1 VALTSFY
8 QCGDLYRL
16 DPVTLADLG
25 TESWNGQFPREGASA
40 HTKVDVRTGEL
51 LFFNYSTT
59 YPYMHYGV
67 VSPKGELVTYIDVP
81 LPGSRLP
88 HDMVFTENYSIVND
102 CPLFW
107 DPDLLARDV
116 YANRFHPDMPMRLGV
131 IPRHGKTSDIVWFD
145 CEPTF
150 VLHWINAYEEGD
162 EIVVDGYFQS
172 DPAPYL
178 PPDATIDERLFRY
191 LDLHAMQS
199 RPYRWRLNLKTGA
212 VTEGPLSDTITEFG
226 VINNAI
232 AGKKYGVTY
241 SALPTEGW
249 FTFDGVIRHEVETG
263 REEVVRLPE
272 GVFCSEAVFAPRAGA
287 TTEDDGYVM
296 TYTIDVNADK
306 SECVIYDARRMSDGP
321 VARIELPERISS
333 GTHAW
338 WDDHSTSHTS

>member
-1 VALTSFY
+1 
-8 QCGDLYRL
+8 
-16 DPVTLADLG
+16 
-25 TESWNGQFPREGASA
+25 
-40 HTKVDVRTGEL
+40 
-51 LFFNYSTT
+51 
-59 YPYMHYGV
+59 
-67 VSPKGELVTYIDVP
+67 
-81 LPGSRLP
+81 
-88 HDMVFTENYSIVND
+88 VND

-131 IPRHGKTSDIVWFD
+131 IPRHGQTSDIVWFD